1 MIVSFIKLTNM
12 AGTYELSDGR
22 LYYKPLDP
30 EISKR
35 FDRERQEQIK
45 YEVQCRIQENYQFAV
60 ESYTRLFEMEVWER
74 PENWWKIDWVASAMR
89 SFFFK
94 IEDHGY
100 GKPVIVPRRVEA
112 TVLHL
117 CKDGRTYRLSLC
129 VKECWCCGGVSPGC
143 GRTPPSN

>member
-1 MIVSFIKLTNM
+1 MSWSRSLT
-12 AGTYELSDGR
+12 DGFGDSWNR
-22 LYYKPLDP
+22 PNV
-30 EISKR
+30 EIDEEEVKR
-35 FDRERQEQIK
+35 RAREREEQRK
-45 YEVQCRIQENYQFAV
+45 WEVKCRIHENYRFAV
-60 ESYTRLFEMEVWER
+60 ESYTRLFEMEVCER
-74 PENWWKIDWVASAMR
+74 PENWWKIYWVASAMR

-117 CKDGRTYRLSLC
+117 CKDGRAYRLSRC
-129 VKECWCCGGVSPGC
+129 TKECWNCGGSSPGC